1 MGILMPDL
9 VLAVALEFE
18 ARGLR
23 EPSVA
28 RTKPAF
34 DPQTLW
40 RTPDIN
46 VEAFPHLIR
55 ELGPVDLSILN
66 ARRAGNRG
74 KANKRQGGNS
84 ISPL

>member
-1 MGILMPDL
+1 MPDL

-18 ARGLR
+18 ARRLR

-28 RTKPAF
+28 RTEPAF

-40 RTPDIN
+40 RVPPDIN
-46 VEAFPHLIR
+46 VEAFPHLMR
-55 ELGPVDLSILN
+55 ELGPDDLAILN

-74 KANKRQGGNS
+74 KANVAPFKVSKS